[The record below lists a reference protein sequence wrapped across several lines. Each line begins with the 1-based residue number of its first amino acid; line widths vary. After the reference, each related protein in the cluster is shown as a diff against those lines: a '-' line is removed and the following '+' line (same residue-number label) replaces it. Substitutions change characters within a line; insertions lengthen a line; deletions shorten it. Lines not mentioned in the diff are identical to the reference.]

1 MFTDQII
8 PLRKYFSS
16 YVAIILTI
24 SPVFLALVWHINN
37 HGWPSDDPAN
47 YMMTAYQQYRAFQD
61 GTLLDGL
68 QAMYQIRGWRP
79 ILFPVLAT
87 PFLWLFRGDV
97 LAATG
102 VTLVLCFLVCQIYIY
117 AIARRY
123 LDPLRAA
130 AAAAFVGSGT
140 IVASQALIFF
150 SEIAW
155 LALFG
160 GFVFHVL
167 ESQEFRRPWHAAIAG
182 IYLGIATTVRPAETV
197 VVILVPFAILFALAI
212 ARASIGIMTVVRAL
226 GLVISIAVLLIIAA
240 FVPAMDYRILL
251 PLGSII
257 IAVLFWVIKL
267 NKEKEPGATGL
278 GLLTVFLLAINLL
291 WWANSMPILYSWVYE
306 TSFGSMAQITTKPE
320 GFFVVFKRILALY
333 LYPQGVILILLSL
346 IMMLPSR
353 RKDFPHL
360 RGLTVF
366 AVLTLALLLPMFILY
381 AVTGTSDARRVFIG
395 MAFIML
401 FLSIFSLQAGALQPV
416 RDACVMAI
424 LGLQLIGFLW
434 AARAEAPPFQN
445 LHWIKTGVSFPK
457 TKPDQNEI
465 LINKLLELGIPRESS
480 VAVYT
485 MALFQARDRVYE
497 PAALQLAAAT
507 TGSNLDILY
516 YWDIG
521 EYFSVID
528 RLRTNNVRYLLID
541 NYRDPTQAG
550 KHQPSYQFASS
561 LLDRLNVGKED
572 PLELRRIDSF
582 MLDGREQILFEVR
595 QPKITA
601 SSQLDKWGSDGLL
614 IAKQPGWHAQFPPK
628 YPEEVQIDFGSVKQF
643 ESLGLAQQLGTP
655 GRSPK
660 AIEVS
665 TSIDGVNWNVV
676 LNTSDACQINTPD
689 GWTEMPLKKVVTAKQ
704 VRIKIFSNCGSEYLT
719 LRGIRFAMT
728 EKQ

>member
-1 MFTDQII
+1 MDRINNRI
-8 PLRKYFSS
+8 LSI
-16 YVAIILTI
+16 VATVLML
-24 SPVFLALVWHINN
+24 SPVIIAAVWNINN
-37 HGWPSDDPAN
+37 HGWPNDDAAN
-47 YMMTAYQQYRAFQD
+47 YMSTAYQQYQAFKTGSLID
-61 GTLLDGL
+61 AIRSL
-68 QAMYQIRGWRP
+68 YEVRGWRP
-79 ILFPVLAT
+79 ILFPALAT
-87 PFLWLFRGDV
+87 PFLWLFRGDIV
-97 LAATG
+97 ASVAY
-102 VTLVLCFLVCQIYIY
+102 TLVSCLIIWQVYAY
-117 AIARRY
+117 AIARRF

-130 AAAAFVGSGT
+130 VAAAFVGSGT

-197 VVILVPFAILFALAI
+197 VVILVPFAILLALAI

-240 FVPAMDYRILL
+240 FVPAMDYRILF

-278 GLLTVFLLAINLL
+278 RLLTVFLLAINLL

-320 GFFVVFKRILALY
+320 GFFVVFKRILELY

-346 IMMLPSR
+346 IVMLPSR
-353 RKDFPHL
+353 RKDFLHL
-360 RGLTVF
+360 RCLTVF

-381 AVTGTSDARRVFIG
+381 AVTSTSDARRVFIG
-395 MAFIML
+395 MAFFML
-401 FLSIFSLQAGALQPV
+401 FLSIFSLQAGALRPV

-434 AARAEAPPFQN
+434 AARAEAPPFKN

-457 TKPDQNEI
+457 TKPDQHET
-465 LINKLLELGIPRESS
+465 LINKLLELGIPRASS

-485 MALFQARDRVYE
+485 MALHTHTRDRVYE
-497 PAALQLAAAT
+497 PAALQLAAVT
-507 TGSNLDILY
+507 TGSNLDIVY

-541 NYRDPTQAG
+541 NYRDQTQAG

-561 LLDRLNVGKED
+561 LLDKLDAGKVD
-572 PLELRRIDSF
+572 PPELRRIASF
-582 MLDGREQILFEVR
+582 VFDGREQILFKVR

-601 SSQLDKWGSDGLL
+601 SSQLEKLGPEGLL
-614 IAKQPGWHAQFPPK
+614 RAQQPGWHAQFPPK
-628 YPEEVQIDFGSVKQF
+628 YPEELQIDFGSIKQF
-643 ESLGLAQQLGTP
+643 DSFGLVQQLGTT

-665 TSIDGVNWNVV
+665 ISMDGVNWNVV
-676 LNTSDACQINTPD
+676 LNASNACPLNTPD
-689 GWTEMPLKKVVTAKQ
+689 GWTDMYLKKLVAAKQ
-704 VRIKIFSNCGSEYLT
+704 VRIKIFSNCGSEHLV
-719 LRGIRFAMT
+719 LRGVRFGMT